1 MPPSDSDDSDALSD
15 ASEVEAILTGKGKGK
30 ATATDDDNRVIVQ
43 SSFDAY
49 FALSAAKAS
58 TSSNIFSS
66 LIQPLSAEEYA
77 ESIAV
82 DAPGSKHL
90 QSSILLEPARSA
102 LFSRLL
108 CELNEGFN
116 LICYGFGSKRKL
128 LDDFASSR
136 CSKAGHVVVVNGFQ
150 PELSVKDVLNSI
162 ENIPGIT
169 ALPLPTST
177 VDGQARRIYDFF
189 SQSSP
194 KRRRHLYLVIHNID
208 AFFVRTPKA
217 KACLSLLAL
226 HPHIHLI
233 ASVDHLNSP
242 LLWSSSEVSV
252 RKDGLVAPGKT
263 PPRGYAWLWHDLTT
277 LAPYDFE
284 LSFADRTSV
293 TGAHTSRKQRADAA
307 VLPSGVA
314 MTETAAKHVLAA
326 VNDRAQK
333 LFNLMGQRQ
342 LEAIDTGDPNVDGLR
357 EFAVPYDV
365 LFPLARQNFIA
376 VNDTAMRSL
385 LGEFRDHGLVVSA
398 QASSGGE
405 VLWIPLRKE
414 SLGRSFFASRA
425 HWPAPQPNVKD
436 GTKNNRWLIIA
447 SISIWPIA
455 VTLLERAS
463 RNASSTRPPDFSDLP
478 SLYIDDYARLH
489 MDHPIPGQFWE
500 LIDHAL
506 YQKWRHF
513 VIIAPGSDSDSER
526 RASCGGL

>member
-1 MPPSDSDDSDALSD
+1 MPPSESDESDAFSD
-15 ASEVEAILTGKGKGK
+15 SSEVEAILRGKGKGK
-30 ATATDDDNRVIVQ
+30 ATATSEDKRAIVQ

-58 TSSNIFSS
+58 TSSSLFSA

-77 ESIAV
+77 ESIDV
-82 DAPGSKHL
+82 DSLGAKHL

-116 LICYGFGSKRKL
+116 LVCYGFGSKRKL
-128 LDDFASSR
+128 LNDFASSR

-150 PELSVKDVLNSI
+150 PELSVKDMLNSI
-162 ENIPGIT
+162 ENIRGI
-169 ALPLPTST
+169 ASLPLPSNT
-177 VDGQARRIYDFF
+177 VDSQARRIYDFF
-189 SQSSP
+189 SRSP
-194 KRRRHLYLVIHNID
+194 KQRHLYLVIHNID

-242 LLWSSSEVSV
+242 LLWSSSEAFA

-293 TGAHTSRKQRADAA
+293 TGAHSRSKQRADAA
-307 VLPSGVA
+307 ALPTGTA
-314 MTETAAKHVLAA
+314 MSETAAKHVLAA
-326 VNDRAQK
+326 VNERAQK
-333 LFNLMGQRQ
+333 LFKLMGERQ
-342 LEAIDTGDPNVDGLR
+342 LESIDAGDPNVDSLR

-376 VNDTAMRSL
+376 VNDTAMRAL

-414 SLGRSFFASRA
+414 RLSNILKSL
-425 HWPAPQPNVKD
+425 NV
-436 GTKNNRWLIIA
+436 
-447 SISIWPIA
+447 S
-455 VTLLERAS
+455 
-463 RNASSTRPPDFSDLP
+463 
-478 SLYIDDYARLH
+478 
-489 MDHPIPGQFWE
+489 
-500 LIDHAL
+500 
-506 YQKWRHF
+506 
-513 VIIAPGSDSDSER
+513 
-526 RASCGGL
+526 